1 MVDFID
7 IKNLFGIKKDIAM
20 ECDKDGNGKLEKTK
34 DFDEISL
41 FNQKMDDYKNK
52 NLNKSSLFTAARDAT
67 YVADS
72 PELAFIKENPPAQNI
87 KLDLRKTINKDE
99 ICKKMHAKWKSNFPN
114 SPLNLDFY
122 NKVYDM
128 VDTLN
133 VTIPDSEFDK
143 EKYSSKI
150 EQTVDQVI
158 AIFAGEA
165 QLNPKAKKGRY
176 NGLFQLATPG
186 LVEAQ
191 KWAKKHNDVEGMNEI
206 NSNLTIEGFRK
217 LSGTKQI
224 SYLVAYIGKC
234 KEYSKIGK
242 NQTITPA
249 QLWSM
254 IKYPFQG
261 KNSHIIKIKND
272 SIKNVFKNNNIPP
285 YDNA

>member
-1 MVDFID
+1 MNDP
-7 IKNLFGIKKDIAM
+7 IKISDLPIYQQVFAKK
-20 ECDKDGNGKLEKTK
+20 ECDKDGNGILETT
-34 DFDEISL
+34 DSFDEISL
-41 FNQKMDDYKNK
+41 FNQKMDDYKIK

-67 YVADS
+67 YVADL
-72 PELAFIKENPPAQNI
+72 PELSFKKENPPAQNI
-87 KLDLRKTINKDE
+87 KLNLRKTINKDE

-122 NKVYDM
+122 NKVYEM

-133 VTIPDSEFDK
+133 VTISDSEFDK

-186 LVEAQ
+186 LEEAQ

-206 NSNLTIEGFRK
+206 NSK
-217 LSGTKQI
+217 LLRTSEN
-224 SYLVAYIGKC
+224 YLELNK
-234 KEYSKIGK
+234 
-242 NQTITPA
+242 
-249 QLWSM
+249 
-254 IKYPFQG
+254 
-261 KNSHIIKIKND
+261 
-272 SIKNVFKNNNIPP
+272 
-285 YDNA
+285 